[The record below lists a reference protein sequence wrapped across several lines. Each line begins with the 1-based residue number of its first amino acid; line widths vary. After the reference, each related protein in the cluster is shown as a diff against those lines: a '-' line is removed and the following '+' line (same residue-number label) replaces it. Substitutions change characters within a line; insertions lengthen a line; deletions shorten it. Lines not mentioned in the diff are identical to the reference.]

1 LILSNNRLPKTS
13 YPHVSEVGTVFEFF
27 LSRFTQRLVLTL
39 EMVVLDAE
47 FNSLSNGMTFYN
59 DHRPKMGS
67 YDEKLGFSSSFCSEI
82 FSFLSRFVQ
91 RLVLTLEMVVSDA
104 EFNSLSNGTSFD
116 RDYR

>member
-1 LILSNNRLPKTS
+1 
-13 YPHVSEVGTVFEFF
+13 
-27 LSRFTQRLVLTL
+27 
-39 EMVVLDAE
+39 MVVLDAE
-47 FNSLSNGMTFYN
+47 FNFLSNGMTFNN
-59 DHRPKMGS
+59 DHRSKIGS

>member
-1 LILSNNRLPKTS
+1 MTFND
-13 YPHVSEVGTVFEFF
+13 VSEVGTVFEFF

-47 FNSLSNGMTFYN
+47 FNSLSNGMTFNN

-67 YDEKLGFSSSFCSEI
+67 YDEKLGFSSSFYSEI

-91 RLVLTLEMVVSDA
+91 RLVLNLEMVVLDA
-104 EFNSLSNGTSFD
+104 EFNSLSNSIKIT
-116 RDYR
+116 RDHR